1 MTAPFE
7 FLRGIPPY
15 TEDKKSIE
23 RLNNRHRLLIDP
35 FQPWIKGARVLDL
48 ACHDGRWSY
57 ALAAAGADEVLG
69 IEARHELID
78 RFEHF
83 PDAPFKSRVKLH
95 CEDMFAALED
105 MAARGERF
113 NVVTLFG
120 IFYHIM
126 DHYRLLNLIR
136 RLKPKIIIIDSE
148 LIMVDNALIQVLTET
163 TDNPLNAA
171 PEHDHQTR
179 IAVGVPSHRAVEF
192 MAETLDYEVSWL
204 QSGLLLG
211 DECEGMHD
219 YFRPGRKQR
228 GVCVLSVKKPGQK
241 T

>member
-1 MTAPFE
+1 MIDHFE
-7 FLRGIPPY
+7 FLRNVQPY
-15 TEDKKSIE
+15 ANDPKFVD

-35 FQPWIKGARVLDL
+35 FEPWIKGARVLDL

-69 IEARHELID
+69 IEARQELID
-78 RFEHF
+78 QFEHF
-83 PDAPFKSRVKLH
+83 PDATFKSRVKLH
-95 CEDMFAALED
+95 CQDMFAALED
-105 MAARGERF
+105 MVSRGERF

-148 LIMVDNALIQVLTET
+148 FIMVENAIIQVLTEI
-163 TDNPLNAA
+163 TDNPLHAT
-171 PEHDHQTR
+171 PEYDQQNLIT
-179 IAVGVPSHRAVEF
+179 VGVPSRHAIEF

-211 DECEGMHD
+211 DERVGMHD

-228 GVCVLSVKKPGQK
+228 GVCVLSVKKPG
-241 T
+241 